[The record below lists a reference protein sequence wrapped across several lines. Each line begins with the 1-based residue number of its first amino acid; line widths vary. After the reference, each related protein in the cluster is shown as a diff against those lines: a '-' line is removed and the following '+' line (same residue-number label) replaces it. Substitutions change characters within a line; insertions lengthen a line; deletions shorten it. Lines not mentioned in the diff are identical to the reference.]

1 VTLLL
6 FYLSSV
12 VSFPRNQL
20 IWIAKRAPE
29 VCGFLLFYVSSVV
42 PFSSA
47 EPAPMDS
54 EESAISHG
62 VPRAS
67 RAAAPPFFC
76 AFPGNL
82 HEHTRRHSH
91 CTSLQTDRSIAIA
104 ICTNGLFGCPH
115 HPTWLV
121 SSEAGCPHHEPG
133 CAYTLQFVWLYVFNQ
148 IKRDV
153 FD

>member
-1 VTLLL
+1 MDSEESARSMWL
-6 FYLSSV
+6 FVILREQCGSLQFRGTSS
-12 VSFPRNQL
+12 
-20 IWIAKRAPE
+20 
-29 VCGFLLFYVSSVV
+29 Y
-42 PFSSA
+42 
-47 EPAPMDS
+47 DS

-148 IKRDV
+148 IKRDRV
-153 FD
+153 